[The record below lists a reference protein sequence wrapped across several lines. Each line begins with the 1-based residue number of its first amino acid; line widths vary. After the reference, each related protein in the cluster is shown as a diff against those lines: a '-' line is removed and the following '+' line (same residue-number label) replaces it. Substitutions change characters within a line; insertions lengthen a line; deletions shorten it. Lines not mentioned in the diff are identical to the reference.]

1 MERITMNAKDI
12 IKLLAQKH
20 ARDLFVSECKNGST
34 WFTEGGLR
42 LDAWVMKRSWAS
54 PLTIGYE
61 VKVSRQDFLSD
72 SKWHGYLDY
81 CNEFYFVCPPELIQP
96 NELPRSGP
104 GTGHRKTRCLYKKK
118 ALYRN
123 VTVNPNIYVYILM
136 CRTKVLPG
144 SAYKGDI
151 YKENH
156 LDYWRAWLKEKT
168 EKRDFGHLVGRAIR
182 DTIRNKIDKVEREN
196 NRLQHENEQLQDIK
210 DFCTELGITSYSRW
224 SARDTIREAAAG
236 IPGDFMITLNSCVK
250 SVVRFKEELD
260 RHIQEN
266 SPAP

>member
-96 NELPRSGP
+96 NELPPKRVLYWTSKNEMSYQEESSLPERHGQSQYL
-104 GTGHRKTRCLYKKK
+104 CLYPD
-118 ALYRN
+118 
-123 VTVNPNIYVYILM
+123 VQD
-136 CRTKVLPG
+136 
-144 SAYKGDI
+144 KGTP
-151 YKENH
+151 
-156 LDYWRAWLKEKT
+156 R
-168 EKRDFGHLVGRAIR
+168 
-182 DTIRNKIDKVEREN
+182 
-196 NRLQHENEQLQDIK
+196 
-210 DFCTELGITSYSRW
+210 
-224 SARDTIREAAAG
+224 
-236 IPGDFMITLNSCVK
+236 
-250 SVVRFKEELD
+250 
-260 RHIQEN
+260 
-266 SPAP
+266 